1 MKIMKERENER
12 ERLRDTEKIA
22 DKRSARQL
30 ERERDDF
37 KMKLVWKISIFGWLF
52 MVNMLKEKQNC
63 SIILSDM

>member
-37 KMKLVWKISIFGWLF
+37 KMKLV
-52 MVNMLKEKQNC
+52 
-63 SIILSDM
+63 